1 MRCKGRGNKENLV
14 KSLLRNISESFSGEN
29 RRAFQ
34 GKERLSDDPEINNIQ
49 KPFPSILMQA
59 IL

>member
-14 KSLLRNISESFSGEN
+14 KSLLGNISESSRGED

-49 KPFPSILMQA
+49 KQFLSILM
-59 IL
+59 